1 MPKTLMPSVT
11 HDGLHAYAAA
21 YANDPSWRGMIY
33 LSLIGYRASV
43 RAIWA
48 ALLDGQYVQCGDD
61 WLHRIADVPYRT
73 TQVALPENGLTH
85 FVMLATPATRFLERG
100 QTFYVLR
107 EEHDDLERVSTRF
120 IGLFD
125 LAVGVPV
132 LPQWAMLLWRA
143 GLARNLI
150 EPCEDTHAIK
160 AYRVIAESDPWLAL
174 IQEGI
179 QAGGLK

>member
-1 MPKTLMPSVT
+1 MSKKMPVVT
-11 HDGLHAYAAA
+11 HDGQQAYVAA
-21 YANDPSWRGMIY
+21 YANDWRGTIY

-48 ALLDGQYVQCGDD
+48 ALLNQETVWCGDNA
-61 WLHRIADVPYRT
+61 LRRITDLPYHT
-73 TQVALPENGLTH
+73 VQVTLPDNGLAH
-85 FVMLATPATRFLERG
+85 LAILARSATRFVERG
-100 QTFYVLR
+100 EPSFYVLR
-107 EEHDDLERVSTRF
+107 EEHDDLTRVSTRF

-132 LPQWAMLLWRA
+132 QPQWALLLWRA

-150 EPCEDTHAIK
+150 EPCEDTYAIK
-160 AYRVIAESDPWLAL
+160 AYRVNAESEPWLTL

>member
-1 MPKTLMPSVT
+1 MSQMPVVM
-11 HDGLHAYAAA
+11 HHGQQAYVAA
-21 YANDPSWRGMIY
+21 YANDLHGTVY

-48 ALLDGQYVQCGDD
+48 ALLNQEIVWCGNDS
-61 WLHRIADVPYRT
+61 LRRIADLPYHT
-73 TQVALPENGLTH
+73 VQVTLPDSGLVH
-85 FVMLATPATRFLERG
+85 LSILARSATRFVERG
-100 QTFYVLR
+100 EPLFYVLR
-107 EEHDDLERVSTRF
+107 EEHDDLTRVSTRF

-150 EPCEDTHAIK
+150 EPCENTHAIK
-160 AYRVIAESDPWLAL
+160 AYRVIAESEPWLAL